1 MKGVKIYCKQKT
13 IKAAVPDGDITLNL
27 FHNNGDSRIY
37 VRAVDYVNNERIDW
51 CDSSEIEIGDEFEIE
66 ISEIDTPS
74 TPAKIK
80 RDMKIKRPK
89 TKLEI
94 FFELENK
101 LKQEGL
107 L

>member
-1 MKGVKIYCKQKT
+1 MKGLKIDYKQKT

-27 FHNNGDSRIY
+27 FYNNGDSRIY
-37 VRAVDYVNNERIDW
+37 VKAVDYADNRKIDW
-51 CDSSEIEIGDEFEIE
+51 CDFSEIEIGDEFEIE

-74 TPAKIK
+74 TPAKVK
-80 RDMKIKRPK
+80 QDMKIKRPK

>member
-1 MKGVKIYCKQKT
+1 MKSLKIYYKQKT
-13 IKAAVPDGDITLNL
+13 INAAVHDGDITLNL
-27 FHNNGDSRIY
+27 FHRADDSRIY
-37 VRAVDYVNNERIDW
+37 IGAVDYVENERVDW
-51 CDSSEIEIGDEFEIE
+51 CDFSEIEIGDEFEIE

-80 RDMKIKRPK
+80 QDMKIKRPK